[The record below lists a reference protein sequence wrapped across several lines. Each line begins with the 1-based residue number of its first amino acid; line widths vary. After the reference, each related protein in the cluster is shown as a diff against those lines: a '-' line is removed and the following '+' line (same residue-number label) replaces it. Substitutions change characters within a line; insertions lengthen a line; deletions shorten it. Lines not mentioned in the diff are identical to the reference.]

1 MHRGTMTFKIKKHYI
16 ESSSFD
22 VHTHDT
28 AA

>member
-1 MHRGTMTFKIKKHYI
+1 MTFKTKYHYI